1 MPTNVPSDL
10 HVTTHD
16 STLPPGSP
24 ARYKVL
30 LADDDVGIRQLLEDL
45 LHDEGYVVVSTTNGH
60 ELVRMAQQ
68 IIPDLILVDLLMPLM
83 DGYEAVRQLR
93 HDTRTAHIPLLIL
106 TAQVQ
111 THNVVVGFAS
121 GADDYI
127 IKPFVP
133 DALLARVQSHLRRAT
148 QRPVHSPLTGLPGN
162 ALLLEELRH
171 RLERGVPMA
180 LLYADLDNFK
190 AFNDTYGFARGDEAI
205 LLVAH
210 LVHHALTLHG
220 GLDSFVGHIGG
231 DDFAILA
238 APEQVAPLCHA
249 LLTSFDHAIAQFYH
263 PTDFQRG
270 YLSGVDRYGML
281 RRFAL
286 LSLSIGVA
294 TTQQRTFASVVELT
308 QVATEMKQ
316 YTKTQPGSSYA
327 VDRRTAQQP
336 MPMEPTENRRRTVQ
350 VLSDDVSLRTV
361 LRAALY
367 EGGYGVREIASITAL
382 NSTHAI
388 DAPIAVIAEARMGPT
403 LWACCRVHAGD
414 PQLPL
419 MVILVN
425 DDDEEVQARS
435 AGAAAILRHPLPID
449 DVVACIKQ
457 LAAPGWKRGGQLERP

>member
-1 MPTNVPSDL
+1 MFINVPHDP
-10 HVTTHD
+10 HGTTHHPAG
-16 STLPPGSP
+16 PPGSP

-30 LADDDVGIRQLLEDL
+30 IADDDFGIRQLLEEL
-45 LHDEGYVVVSTTNGH
+45 LQDEGYVVVSTTNGH
-60 ELVRMAQQ
+60 ELVRVAQQ

-106 TAQVQ
+106 TAQAQ
-111 THNVVVGFAS
+111 TQNLVIGFAS

-127 IKPFVP
+127 TKPFVP

-162 ALLLEELRH
+162 ALLLEEMRY
-171 RLERGVPMA
+171 RLEQRVPLA

-190 AFNDTYGFARGDEAI
+190 AFNDSYGFARGDEAI

-210 LVHHALTLHG
+210 LVQHAVTLHG

-238 APEQVAPLCHA
+238 TPEQVAPLCHA
-249 LLTSFDHAIAQFYH
+249 LLTTFDQAIEHFYH

-336 MPMEPTENRRRTVQ
+336 TPLEPTENRRRIVQ
-350 VLSDDVSLRTV
+350 ILSDDVSLRTV
-361 LRAALY
+361 LRVALWDS
-367 EGGYGVREIASITAL
+367 GYGVHELASIAAL
-382 NSTHAI
+382 SSTDAI
-388 DAPIAVIAEARMGPT
+388 DAPIAVLAEARMGPA
-403 LWACCRVHAGD
+403 LWARCRTYVAD
-414 PQLPL
+414 QRLPPL
-419 MVILVN
+419 VILVN
-425 DDDEEVQARS
+425 DDDEEAQARA
-435 AGAAAILRHPLPID
+435 AGAAAILRHPLPLD

-457 LAAPGWKRGGQLERP
+457 LAPPGWKYSGQQP